1 MSETS
6 RTGSFY
12 RWLTGPKQVNPDH
25 ITICCDSGRFDG
37 HPRYG
42 NRRSAVIEAMRSL
55 VETWRD
61 RALEL
66 FVFFSGH
73 GLALDDWQMRAVEV
87 LVCSDYENSRVSSI
101 ACLRLDELREKLS
114 FSVGGGHHY
123 FSLIRRVL
131 SCPPTTLASLR
142 LA

>member
-1 MSETS
+1 
-6 RTGSFY
+6 
-12 RWLTGPKQVNPDH
+12 
-25 ITICCDSGRFDG
+25 
-37 HPRYG
+37 
-42 NRRSAVIEAMRSL
+42 MRSL

-87 LVCSDYENSRVSSI
+87 LVCSDYENSRVSGI
-101 ACLRLDELREKLS
+101 ACLRLDELRAKLS